1 MSIMTL
7 AVADRR
13 DEQPTAPAG
22 IDWGRM
28 VIVPLS
34 VLAGAAAV
42 GRMFVLART
51 DGDAYATVSGI
62 AAAALT
68 GMFYVLLIW
77 GYLRRDRARA
87 TATKPAVLV
96 AAPMATFLPLT
107 LPHLASTAPSMMMV
121 VLADLLLLGGLVWSV
136 WSVGHLS
143 RCLSVLPQARTLV
156 DRGPYRFVRHPLYSG
171 EIVSMLGLALAL
183 GGTAPLLAWL
193 GLTALQCYRAAQEEQ
208 LLRVHVPGY
217 PEYQER
223 TARVL
228 PGIY

>member
-1 MSIMTL
+1 MSSTTH
-7 AVADRR
+7 AVEDRR
-13 DEQPTAPAG
+13 DGDPSTSAG
-22 IDWGRM
+22 MDWGRM

-51 DGDAYATVSGI
+51 DGDTYAIVSGV

-68 GMFYVLLIW
+68 GMFYCLLIW

-87 TATKPAVLV
+87 TTVKPVVLV
-96 AAPMATFLPLT
+96 AAPLATFLPLT
-107 LPHLASTAPSMMMV
+107 LPHLAGTAPSMAMV
-121 VLADLLLLGGLVWSV
+121 VLGDLLLLGGLVWSV
-136 WSVGHLS
+136 WAVGHLS

-183 GGTAPLLAWL
+183 GGKAPLLAWL
-193 GLTALQCYRAAQEEQ
+193 GLTGLQCHRAAQEEQ
-208 LLRVHVPGY
+208 LLLLHVPGY

-228 PGIY
+228 PGIC